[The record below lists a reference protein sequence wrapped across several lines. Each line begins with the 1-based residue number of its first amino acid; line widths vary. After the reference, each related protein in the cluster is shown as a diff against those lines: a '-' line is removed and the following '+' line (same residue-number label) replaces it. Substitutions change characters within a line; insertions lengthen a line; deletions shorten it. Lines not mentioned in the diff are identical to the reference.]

1 MRKILNASFAYA
13 IAAMAGGVFYREYTR
28 LIGFEGQTNL
38 AVVHTHLFALGML
51 FLLVAALAER
61 VLGLTAS
68 RRFRAFWAT
77 YNTGVSITAV
87 ALFVRGLAQAG
98 AFAASAGMNGALSG
112 MAGIGHILTGVG
124 LVLFFLMARECAG
137 RAA

>member
-28 LIGFEGQTNL
+28 LTGFDGPTNL

-68 RRFRAFWAT
+68 RRFRAFWAV
-77 YNTGVSITAV
+77 YNGGV
-87 ALFVRGLAQAG
+87 ALTALMLFARGLEQAG
-98 AFAASAGMNGALSG
+98 ALAASPGLNGALSG
-112 MAGIGHILTGVG
+112 VAGVGHILTGAG
-124 LVLFFLMARECAG
+124 LMARERAG
-137 RAA
+137 HAA